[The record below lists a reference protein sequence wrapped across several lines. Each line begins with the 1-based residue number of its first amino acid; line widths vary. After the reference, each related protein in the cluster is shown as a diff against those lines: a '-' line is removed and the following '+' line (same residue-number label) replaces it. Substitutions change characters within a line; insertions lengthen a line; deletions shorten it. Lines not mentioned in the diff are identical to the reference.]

1 MERRKKERDR
11 RRERGIG
18 IKGTKERGRE
28 GGEQSHHHLKPL
40 NVFTKTGIHTVTHN
54 LVRGA

>member
-1 MERRKKERDR
+1 MERRKKEKD

-18 IKGTKERGRE
+18 LKGTKERGSE

-54 LVRGA
+54 LVCGA